1 MPNPGKQVII
11 LEALRESVQDY
22 KISDGGRG
30 GRDHRCSHWWLLLRQ
45 EVRQGYKGAVE
56 QSDIGRKEAV
66 PLPGPTGGGSLSSW
80 KEPDAK
86 KKKEDGEPGDL
97 SSADQVPTKLKLKEP
112 EDNKNLKLSSADDKG
127 N

>member
-1 MPNPGKQVII
+1 M
-11 LEALRESVQDY
+11 
-22 KISDGGRG
+22 
-30 GRDHRCSHWWLLLRQ
+30 
-45 EVRQGYKGAVE
+45 RQGYKGAVE

-97 SSADQVPTKLKLKEP
+97 SSANQVPTKLKLKEP

>member
-1 MPNPGKQVII
+1 M
-11 LEALRESVQDY
+11 
-22 KISDGGRG
+22 
-30 GRDHRCSHWWLLLRQ
+30 
-45 EVRQGYKGAVE
+45 RQGYKGAVE

>member
-1 MPNPGKQVII
+1 MPSPRKQVII
-11 LEALRESVQDY
+11 SEALRESVQVY

-80 KEPDAK
+80 KKPEV
-86 KKKEDGEPGDL
+86 KKKEEDGDI
-97 SSADQVPTKLKLKEP
+97 SSADQVPSKMKLKEP
-112 EDNKNLKLSSADDKG
+112 EDKNKNSADDQG